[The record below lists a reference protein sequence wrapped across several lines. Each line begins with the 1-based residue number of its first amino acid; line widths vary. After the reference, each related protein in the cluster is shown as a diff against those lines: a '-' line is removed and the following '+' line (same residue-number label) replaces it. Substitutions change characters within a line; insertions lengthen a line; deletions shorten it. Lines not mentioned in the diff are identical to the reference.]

1 MQETAQMLYRR
12 LFPREQLEDFVAE
25 LVFSYPKCF
34 VTDSRLKRPL
44 KKDIMLDLEK
54 DKFLDDERREAAIS
68 YYTRDWNYEWKLE
81 AGAKRIDLDGKEVGT
96 VTKTEER
103 EAKERVRLAQQA
115 RNQASKNVEVEVVN
129 AAPRREVAAH
139 AQSLTTPSFK
149 PTTPSFKPT
158 DEAAAYA
165 PLGRLRKLW
174 ESLEHISASTDD
186 AALRDAL
193 IVAALQ
199 VLITEATRLVES
211 LKEKAEPAL

>member
-1 MQETAQMLYRR
+1 MFCYRLTIEATIEKGYHVR
-12 LFPREQLEDFVAE
+12 
-25 LVFSYPKCF
+25 PK
-34 VTDSRLKRPL
+34 
-44 KKDIMLDLEK
+44 K

-211 LKEKAEPAL
+211 LKGKAEPAL